1 MATLSIAPIKVA
13 RLQGLQSIPLDSA
26 PEDSSETFK
35 QGALLVM
42 NASNGQIAE
51 CGADPAL
58 VQGIALHAASGVTG
72 TNVQFVRPMRGL
84 VVEVSMDE
92 SGGQGVYALVQ
103 TDLGKRYGA
112 AKDSTSG
119 YWYLDQDETTAD
131 VFEIV
136 GFVSA
141 VGDITPRVLA
151 QFVQTA
157 LDEA

>member
-1 MATLSIAPIKVA
+1 MATLSLAPMVLNTLMA
-13 RLQGLQSIPLDSA
+13 HSSIPIWHA
-26 PEDSSETFK
+26 PEDPSETFK
-35 QGALLVM
+35 QGALLVLT
-42 NASNGQIAE
+42 AGTGQIAE

-58 VQGIALHAASGVTG
+58 VQGVSLTVASGVTG
-72 TNVQFVRPMRGL
+72 RDVPYIKPMRGL
-84 VVEVSMDE
+84 VFEVSMDE

-112 AKDSTSG
+112 AKDSTTG

-136 GFVSA
+136 GFVSPI
-141 VGDITPRVLA
+141 GTITPRVLVE
-151 QFVQTA
+151 FVQLA